1 MRSYGYIVRTK
12 RELDGISIRKFAGK
26 VGLSVGGLAFMESGK
41 RGAPAEDMTFV
52 IARALGIDP
61 TVLVAAALRE
71 HGWPKV
77 AEFVEQAELFA
88 HGQGEEAEW

>member
-1 MRSYGYIVRTK
+1 
-12 RELDGISIRKFAGK
+12 
-26 VGLSVGGLAFMESGK
+26 
-41 RGAPAEDMTFV
+41 MTFV
-52 IARALGIDP
+52 FARALGFDP